1 MNRRTTE
8 IARALEKND
17 IIHNVIHS
25 IGGGH
30 EIGRCGGRGVERIAS
45 ITVSGS
51 HAAGRGFSCFAVV
64 DERDVDS
71 SGGVVTHCSGVCSPS
86 YVFGDGTSVS
96 SRRRGIY
103 STEHGY
109 SFASQP
115 FRMMHSSAWNV
126 YSSSLEGQQ
135 QQQQGQQQT
144 TGVRASVL
152 GSGLDT
158 SRSVVKSNVPV
169 EDIYADAE
177 ECDEAIEDL
186 ENVRR
191 RVQSWKKLPPGH
203 VPLTVRVK
211 NITSAVLHGAKVVLS
226 FTISIPG
233 RIYRFYSLPREE
245 RKATYSRWWGV
256 VKTEAKHYWLGL
268 KLLGKD
274 TKIASRLLGRVLSGK
289 TLSRRERQQ
298 LTRTTA
304 DIFRL
309 VPMMVFL
316 VVPFMELLLPVA
328 LKLFPNML
336 PSTFEDK
343 LKKEEDMK
351 KRVAAR
357 LEIARFLQDTVAEM
371 AGDMTAHRSGD
382 TRTSAAELY
391 GFMQRVRAGENVDTS
406 ELLKFAKLFNDELT
420 LDNLERV
427 QLVSLCR
434 FVGISPFGTD
444 AFLKTRLRSHL
455 IEIKS
460 DDQEIQEEGIENL
473 TEDEL
478 RQACRARGMRAPFG
492 EGAVKFMRQQLEEW
506 LDWSLNRSL
515 PSSLLLLSRAF
526 TVTSPVGQPSSVDVS
541 SIRETL
547 STMPEEV
554 VEDVELFATSSAD
567 KSDAYERKL
576 ELLEREEELI
586 REEQECEMDLNLP
599 AMSTT
604 GSAAEKAATA
614 AAAAVVKEAAASS
627 LADVLDRESAEEKSF
642 KAAAAKQAKMQKI
655 LNALAALASS
665 SGVISEREA
674 FMDLVENEIAR
685 LQASMG
691 NQGTGMVFTKGQLNV
706 DRSRIEEALGQRRLE
721 DRVTNILKRV
731 EKELDMVESKIG
743 NKFRVLDVDNDGVVC
758 CICSNIHRIH
768 LHLFPSY
775 MYAYIY
781 PADFRRRNEAS
792 YDIFER
798 AVGRGRTQ
806 SHA

>member
-1 MNRRTTE
+1 MNRHGSYLMVHGCIRGVSRGSASSLPETLSVVGNKT
-8 IARALEKND
+8 ILALLDTNPHTAPRGEVASSSPSS
-17 IIHNVIHS
+17 HRLYYV
-25 IGGGH
+25 
-30 EIGRCGGRGVERIAS
+30 GRDLYGGGRGEQS
-45 ITVSGS
+45 WG
-51 HAAGRGFSCFAVV
+51 
-64 DERDVDS
+64 
-71 SGGVVTHCSGVCSPS
+71 
-86 YVFGDGTSVS
+86 
-96 SRRRGIY
+96 
-103 STEHGY
+103 
-109 SFASQP
+109 SFASSCWSRGAGIHTCKIHKDAQ
-115 FRMMHSSAWNV
+115 V
-126 YSSSLEGQQ
+126 QEQQ
-135 QQQQGQQQT
+135 QQQKETEYNSSRIPLGD
-144 TGVRASVL
+144 VAKNPRSVL
-152 GSGLDT
+152 PSH
-158 SRSVVKSNVPV
+158 VPAN
-169 EDIYADAE
+169 EIYADAE
-177 ECDEAIEDL
+177 ECDEAMEDL

-191 RVQSWKKLPPGH
+191 RVQNWKKLPPGC
-203 VPLTVRVK
+203 VPMSVRIKNMSGSIIGGVRTV
-211 NITSAVLHGAKVVLS
+211 LMY
-226 FTISIPG
+226 TIAIPG
-233 RIYRFYSLPREE
+233 KVIRFYSMPKDDR
-245 RKATYSRWWGV
+245 RAAYSRWWGV

-274 TKIASRLLGRVLSGK
+274 TKIASRLLGKVLVGK
-289 TLSRRERQQ
+289 SLSRRERQQ

-316 VVPFMELLLPVA
+316 VIPFMELLLPVA

-357 LEIARFLQDTVAEM
+357 LEIAKFLQDTVAEM

-382 TRTSAAELY
+382 TKTSAAELY
-391 GFMQRVRAGENVDTS
+391 SFMQRVRAGEHVEPS

-460 DDQEIQEEGIENL
+460 DDREIQQEGIENL
-473 TEDEL
+473 TDDEL

-492 EGAVKFMRQQLEEW
+492 EGATKFMQQQLEEW

-526 TVTSPVGQPSSVDVS
+526 TVTSPIGQQRSVDVT

-567 KSDAYERKL
+567 KSEEYERKL

-599 AMSTT
+599 AMSAA
-604 GSAAEKAATA
+604 GSATEKAATA
-614 AAAAVVKEAAASS
+614 AAAAVVKEAAVSS
-627 LADVLDRESAEEKSF
+627 LADVLDKESMEEKSF
-642 KAAAAKQAKMQKI
+642 KAAAAKEAKMQKI

-674 FMDLVENEIAR
+674 FMDLVEKEIER
-685 LQASMG
+685 LSSTLG

-706 DRSRIEEALGQRRLE
+706 DRGRIEEALGQRRLE
-721 DRVTNILKRV
+721 DRISSILKRV
-731 EKELDMVESKIG
+731 EKDLDDVESKIG
-743 NKFRVLDVDNDGVVC
+743 NKFKLLDTDNDG
-758 CICSNIHRIH
+758 IISQEELKLAFSFLKEQLGEEELQSFMDELSKDGAILGDGAISTNELLR
-768 LHLFPSY
+768 S
-775 MYAYIY
+775 AYESS
-781 PADFRRRNEAS
+781 DDE
-792 YDIFER
+792 D
-798 AVGRGRTQ
+798 GK
-806 SHA
+806 

>member
-1 MNRRTTE
+1 MGPFHLEVNR
-8 IARALEKND
+8 
-17 IIHNVIHS
+17 V
-25 IGGGH
+25 
-30 EIGRCGGRGVERIAS
+30 
-45 ITVSGS
+45 
-51 HAAGRGFSCFAVV
+51 
-64 DERDVDS
+64 
-71 SGGVVTHCSGVCSPS
+71 
-86 YVFGDGTSVS
+86 
-96 SRRRGIY
+96 SRRRLLWPLYNRVNMKKSYLMVHGCVQNVSRGIIARPSAAVCEALRVLGQESGSALFDKPQGSGISAVILVSQREY
-103 STEHGY
+103 STRRRRWDGQEESWG
-109 SFASQP
+109 SFASREWLTRSGIHTSHVQEDP
-115 FRMMHSSAWNV
+115 QVQQRGGPEPSS
-126 YSSSLEGQQ
+126 Q
-135 QQQQGQQQT
+135 
-144 TGVRASVL
+144 RIP
-152 GSGLDT
+152 LDDI
-158 SRSVVKSNVPV
+158 SKIRRSVVPSHVPAN
-169 EDIYADAE
+169 EIYADAE
-177 ECDEAIEDL
+177 ECDEAMEDL

-191 RVQSWKKLPPGH
+191 RVQNWKKLPPGC
-203 VPLTVRVK
+203 VPMSVRVK
-211 NITSAVLHGAKVVLS
+211 NIITAVVGGVQTVLMY
-226 FTISIPG
+226 TVSIPG
-233 RIYRFYSLPREE
+233 RVFRFYSMPKDDR
-245 RKATYSRWWGV
+245 RAAYSRWWGV

-274 TKIASRLLGRVLSGK
+274 AKIASRLLGKVLVGK
-289 TLSRRERQQ
+289 ALSRRERQQ

-309 VPMMVFL
+309 VPMMVFV

-357 LEIARFLQDTVAEM
+357 LEIAKFLQDTVAEM
-371 AGDMTAHRSGD
+371 AGDMTTHRSGD
-382 TRTSAAELY
+382 TKTSAAELY
-391 GFMQRVRAGENVDTS
+391 NFMQRVRAGEHVEPS

-460 DDQEIQEEGIENL
+460 DDREIQKEGIENL

-478 RQACRARGMRAPFG
+478 RHACRARGMRAPFG
-492 EGAVKFMRQQLEEW
+492 EGATKFMMQQLEEW

-526 TVTSPVGQPSSVDVS
+526 TVTSPIGQPSSVDVT

-554 VEDVELFATSSAD
+554 VEDVELFATSSGD
-567 KSDAYERKL
+567 KSEEYERKI

-599 AMSTT
+599 AIPTT
-604 GSAAEKAATA
+604 GSATEKAATA
-614 AAAAVVKEAAASS
+614 AAAAVVKEAAVSS
-627 LADVLDRESAEEKSF
+627 LADMLDKESMEEKSF
-642 KAAAAKQAKMQKI
+642 KAAAAKEAKMQKI

-674 FMDLVENEIAR
+674 FMDLVEKEIER
-685 LQASMG
+685 LSSTLG

-706 DRSRIEEALGQRRLE
+706 DRGRIEEALGQRRLE
-721 DRVTNILKRV
+721 DRIGLILKRV
-731 EKELDMVESKIG
+731 EKDLDDVESKIG
-743 NKFRVLDVDNDGVVC
+743 NKFKLLDTDNDG
-758 CICSNIHRIH
+758 IISQEELKLAFSFLKEQLGEEELQSFMDELSKDGAILGDGAISTNELLR
-768 LHLFPSY
+768 S
-775 MYAYIY
+775 AYESS
-781 PADFRRRNEAS
+781 DDE
-792 YDIFER
+792 DEK
-798 AVGRGRTQ
+798 
-806 SHA
+806 

>member
-1 MNRRTTE
+1 MVHGCMQSVSWKSLSRVSV
-8 IARALEKND
+8 AL
-17 IIHNVIHS
+17 
-25 IGGGH
+25 
-30 EIGRCGGRGVERIAS
+30 C
-45 ITVSGS
+45 
-51 HAAGRGFSCFAVV
+51 
-64 DERDVDS
+64 
-71 SGGVVTHCSGVCSPS
+71 
-86 YVFGDGTSVS
+86 DGTSVLGNTRALALFS
-96 SRRRGIY
+96 LEKTHTNPITTVYLIPQRVFHGGRRGRGG
-103 STEHGY
+103 TEKEEFLG
-109 SFASQP
+109 SFASREW
-115 FRMMHSSAWNV
+115 FRGAGIHTSQVQEDPLVQKKGTEPGS
-126 YSSSLEGQQ
+126 Q
-135 QQQQGQQQT
+135 
-144 TGVRASVL
+144 RIPL
-152 GSGLDT
+152 GDVSKNP
-158 SRSVVKSNVPV
+158 RSVVPSHVPSN
-169 EDIYADAE
+169 EIYADAE
-177 ECDEAIEDL
+177 ECDEAMEDL

-191 RVQSWKKLPPGH
+191 RVQSWKKLPPGC
-203 VPLTVRVK
+203 VPMSVRIK
-211 NITSAVLHGAKVVLS
+211 NIVTAAAGGVQTVLMY
-226 FTISIPG
+226 TMSIPG
-233 RIYRFYSLPREE
+233 RVFRFYSMPKDD
-245 RKATYSRWWGV
+245 RKAAYSRGWTV

-274 TKIASRLLGRVLSGK
+274 TKIASRLLGKVLVGK
-289 TLSRRERQQ
+289 ALSRRERQQ

-357 LEIARFLQDTVAEM
+357 LEIAKFLQDTVAEM

-382 TRTSAAELY
+382 TKTSAAELY
-391 GFMQRVRAGENVDTS
+391 SFMQRVRAGEHVEPS

-460 DDQEIQEEGIENL
+460 DDREIQQEGIENL

-478 RQACRARGMRAPFG
+478 RHAFRTRGMRAPFG
-492 EGAVKFMRQQLEEW
+492 EGATKFMQQQLEEW

-526 TVTSPVGQPSSVDVS
+526 TVTSPIGQPSSVDVT

-567 KSDAYERKL
+567 KYEEYERKI

-599 AMSTT
+599 ALSTS
-604 GSAAEKAATA
+604 GSATEKAATA
-614 AAAAVVKEAAASS
+614 AAAAVVKEAAVSS
-627 LADVLDRESAEEKSF
+627 LADVLDKESMEEKSF
-642 KAAAAKQAKMQKI
+642 KAAAAKEAKMQKI

-674 FMDLVENEIAR
+674 FMDLVEKEIER
-685 LQASMG
+685 LSSTLG

-706 DRSRIEEALGQRRLE
+706 DRGRIEEALGQRRLE
-721 DRVTNILKRV
+721 DRISSILKRV
-731 EKELDMVESKIG
+731 EKDLDDVESKIG
-743 NKFRVLDVDNDGVVC
+743 NKFKLLDTDNDGIISQEELKLAFSFLKEQLVEEELQSFMNELSKDGA
-758 CICSNIHRIH
+758 ILGDGAISTNELLR
-768 LHLFPSY
+768 S
-775 MYAYIY
+775 AYESS
-781 PADFRRRNEAS
+781 DDE
-792 YDIFER
+792 DEK
-798 AVGRGRTQ
+798 
-806 SHA
+806 

>member
-1 MNRRTTE
+1 MLQDGDS
-8 IARALEKND
+8 RALPWLMSDNRFFRWK
-17 IIHNVIHS
+17 V
-25 IGGGH
+25 
-30 EIGRCGGRGVERIAS
+30 AQ
-45 ITVSGS
+45 
-51 HAAGRGFSCFAVV
+51 
-64 DERDVDS
+64 
-71 SGGVVTHCSGVCSPS
+71 CSRVCSPS
-86 YVFGDGTSVS
+86 SSVFGDGTMSGAG
-96 SRRRGIY
+96 RRGIH

-115 FRMMHSSAWNV
+115 FRMMHSSAWYV
-126 YSSSLEGQQ
+126 YRVLRGPATAAAGSAADNWGSC
-135 QQQQGQQQT
+135 
-144 TGVRASVL
+144 SVL
-152 GSGLDT
+152 GSSLDT

-177 ECDEAIEDL
+177 GCDEAIEDL

-203 VPLTVRVK
+203 VPLTVR
-211 NITSAVLHGAKVVLS
+211 SAEGGAKSDV
-226 FTISIPG
+226 F
-233 RIYRFYSLPREE
+233 E
-245 RKATYSRWWGV
+245 WWGV
-256 VKTEAKHYWLGL
+256 VKMEAKHYWLGL

-357 LEIARFLQDTVAEM
+357 LEIA
-371 AGDMTAHRSGD
+371 
-382 TRTSAAELY
+382 RTSAAELY

-576 ELLEREEELI
+576 ELFG
-586 REEQECEMDLNLP
+586 
-599 AMSTT
+599 A
-604 GSAAEKAATA
+604 
-614 AAAAVVKEAAASS
+614 
-627 LADVLDRESAEEKSF
+627 
-642 KAAAAKQAKMQKI
+642 
-655 LNALAALASS
+655 
-665 SGVISEREA
+665 
-674 FMDLVENEIAR
+674 
-685 LQASMG
+685 
-691 NQGTGMVFTKGQLNV
+691 
-706 DRSRIEEALGQRRLE
+706 
-721 DRVTNILKRV
+721 
-731 EKELDMVESKIG
+731 
-743 NKFRVLDVDNDGVVC
+743 
-758 CICSNIHRIH
+758 
-768 LHLFPSY
+768 
-775 MYAYIY
+775 
-781 PADFRRRNEAS
+781 
-792 YDIFER
+792 
-798 AVGRGRTQ
+798 
-806 SHA
+806 